1 MIKLTRSELQ
11 TVVDFLQVQHD
22 ALFEMI
28 VDKSTTEK
36 DREAQKKD
44 EKALC
49 KFFLAAQEK
58 GLDIS
63 KSLYPLENKIK
74 HIEEACDDAGLK
86 IVGSNVVKA

>member
-1 MIKLTRSELQ
+1 MVKLTRNELQ

-22 ALFEMI
+22 TLFEMI

-36 DREAQKKD
+36 DREEYKKD
-44 EKALC
+44 ERALR
-49 KFFLAAQEK
+49 KFLLAAMEK

-74 HIEEACDDAGLK
+74 HIEEA
-86 IVGSNVVKA
+86 

>member
-1 MIKLTRSELQ
+1 MIKLTRNELQ

-22 ALFEMI
+22 TLFEMI

-36 DREAQKKD
+36 DEEEYKKD
-44 EKALC
+44 ERALR
-49 KFFLAAQEK
+49 KFLLAAKER

-74 HIEEACDDAGLK
+74 HIE
-86 IVGSNVVKA
+86 KA